1 MENCGILANF
11 APQMEIISDIEN
23 VKSLPECAAT
33 IGVFDGVHAGHQQI
47 IKQMIR
53 DAKDHGFKSMVIT
66 FDRQPR
72 ELFDANYHPQLLTTQ
87 KNKVFLL
94 SLFEVDYVVVLPFTM
109 EMARLSAHDF
119 MQQVLKDKL
128 NVKLLRL
135 GYDNRFG
142 HGRTEGFEDYVRYG
156 KDMGMTVLQG
166 NPLQLEGYSEPV
178 SSSLIR
184 RLIVED
190 GNVKDAKTLM
200 TRPFALMGTIKSGE
214 HIGSTLGFP
223 TANLEPDDDGKLI
236 PASGVYAVKAFL
248 GYAFIKPAMMNIGT
262 RPTFNG
268 QKQTLEVN
276 IFDFEGD
283 LYGKQIVVDF
293 VERLRDERRFD
304 SPEALVAQLE
314 KDKQQVEQIFNQ
326 K

>member
-1 MENCGILANF
+1 MENCGFLANF

-47 IKQMIR
+47 IKQMIC

-142 HGRTEGFEDYVRYG
+142 HGRKEGFEDYVRYG
-156 KDMGMTVLQG
+156 KDMGMRVLKG
-166 NPLQLEGYSEPV
+166 KPLKLEGYSEPV

-200 TRPFALMGTIKSGE
+200 TRPFVLMGTVKPGE

-248 GYAFIKPAMMNIGT
+248 GYAVIKPAMMNIGT
-262 RPTFNG
+262 RPTFDG

-283 LYGKQIVVDF
+283 LYGKQIAVDF
-293 VERLRDERRFD
+293 IQRLRDERRFD